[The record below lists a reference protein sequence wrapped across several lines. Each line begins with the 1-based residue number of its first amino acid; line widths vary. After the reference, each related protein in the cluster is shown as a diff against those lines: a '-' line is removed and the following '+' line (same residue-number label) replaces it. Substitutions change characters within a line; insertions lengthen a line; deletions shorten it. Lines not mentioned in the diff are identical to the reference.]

1 MPAIYLEKLKLQSAN
16 LAGKFSQP
24 EEFLHDLLE
33 LFEYYSN
40 RTFRA
45 GNNTLAGRLLA
56 SYHLPDRV
64 LWQIERDLES
74 QVKSYSQEDALR
86 LANLLWKG
94 ESLEEKKLAVF
105 LLGRITIE
113 PHQPVLD
120 TYQRW
125 FKEED
130 DPAIRNELVT
140 EGLFRLRREALPVWS
155 DLIRGWITDQ
165 NEVYLGQGYLALA
178 EYLRETGDQNV
189 PVILNIIR
197 PSLLE
202 ISATHHPEMLGLMQ
216 KLFQVSPIE
225 TIFILQEEI
234 QRSNPRSAK
243 HKRILRKIVQ
253 IIPPEHQGTIKL
265 AYLEHFREKSISLDD
280 PTINN

>member
-74 QVKSYSQEDALR
+74 QVKSYPQEDALR

-94 ESLEEKKLAVF
+94 ESLEEKKMAVF

-125 FKEED
+125 FKEEG